1 MAFHRFIGVTRRRFG
16 LVPPDL
22 SALDGV
28 KPTRGGTLT
37 IRKNR
42 SPRRVR
48 KLPRR
53 DGAIVGL

>member
-22 SALDGV
+22 SALDSV
-28 KPTRGGTLT
+28 PKPRGGTLT

-42 SPRRVR
+42 SPRRIR

-53 DGAIVGL
+53 DGAIIGL